1 MMRNWAKPLGRCAFS
16 YNAWS
21 RFLVREIARRGWR
34 FSVKTRQKGW
44 DSLSILVQQRAT
56 GSCVQCR
63 VFPSR
68 SPSRLVRGR
77 FDPSSS
83 RVRPHAP
90 WPHLPS
96 CFQTASIAP
105 YALRTAI
112 APALSVAFALPLGTH
127 LALRLTSVAFGLA
140 LRLTPLR
147 VPSPCAPPHRPASL
161 GPPPPPPSPC
171 RMFRAKPCALLDN
184 LWCRTTIPN

>member
-1 MMRNWAKPLGRCAFS
+1 MLNWAKPLGHCAFS

-184 LWCRTTIPN
+184 LCRRTTIPN

>member
-1 MMRNWAKPLGRCAFS
+1 MLNWAKPLGHCAFS

-147 VPSPCAPPHRPASL
+147 VPSPCAPPLRPASL

-184 LWCRTTIPN
+184 LCRRTTIPN

>member
-1 MMRNWAKPLGRCAFS
+1 MLNWAKPLGHCAFS

-34 FSVKTRQKGW
+34 LSVKTRQKGW

-184 LWCRTTIPN
+184 LCRRTTIPN

>member
-1 MMRNWAKPLGRCAFS
+1 MMLNWAKPLGHCAFS

-184 LWCRTTIPN
+184 LCRRTTIPN

>member
-1 MMRNWAKPLGRCAFS
+1 MLNWAKPLGHCAFS

-147 VPSPCAPPHRPASL
+147 VPSPCAPPIVLRLLA
-161 GPPPPPPSPC
+161 PPPPPPSPC

-184 LWCRTTIPN
+184 LCRRTTIPN